1 MPDAP
6 FLAVENLTK
15 AFGGVRAVDDVS
27 FTLAANEM
35 RCVIGPNGCGKT
47 TLFNLITGY
56 LPPTAGTIR
65 LEGADIPG
73 RPLYEIAR
81 AGIIRKF
88 QVPSVFPGLTV
99 DENLRIALAGKA
111 NPGKVRASFPS
122 GFATRQRQAHAGRAE
137 RTHILE
143 RVRLDR
149 HRHDTAGTLSHG
161 QKQWLELA
169 LVLAGGPRLMLLD
182 EPAAGMT
189 RAEKQETIRLIRSV
203 HEESGISAL
212 VIEHDM
218 DFVEA
223 LECEVMVMMLGRVVA
238 SGSYAAM
245 RDNPMVREAYL
256 GNGHREGA
264 GHG

>member
-1 MPDAP
+1 MPDTP
-6 FLAVENLTK
+6 FLAISHLTK

-27 FTLAANEM
+27 LTLAANEM

-56 LPPTAGTIR
+56 LAPTAGTIR

-99 DENLRIALAGKA
+99 AENLRIALAGR
-111 NPGKVRASFPS
+111 PH
-122 GFATRQRQAHAGRAE
+122 HAPRGEAKR
-137 RTHILE
+137 ILE

-149 HRHDTAGTLSHG
+149 HRHDTAGALSHG

-169 LVLAGGPRLMLLD
+169 LVLAGAPRLMLLD

-203 HEESGISAL
+203 HEESGISVL

-238 SGSYAAM
+238 SGSYAEM

-256 GNGHREGA
+256 GNGHRQDA
-264 GHG
+264 SHG

>member
-1 MPDAP
+1 MTGVTSPLPQETIQAPSMPES
-6 FLAVENLTK
+6 FLSVSHLTK

-27 FTLAANEM
+27 FALAANEM

-65 LEGADIPG
+65 FEGADIPG

-81 AGIIRKF
+81 AGIVRKF

-99 DENLRIALAGKA
+99 DENLRIALAGR
-111 NPGKVRASFPS
+111 RAPAKRSE
-122 GFATRQRQAHAGRAE
+122 AHR
-137 RTHILE
+137 ILE

-169 LVLAGGPRLMLLD
+169 LVLADSPRLMLLD

-203 HEESGISAL
+203 HEESGIAAL

-238 SGSYAAM
+238 SGSYAEM
-245 RDNPMVREAYL
+245 RDNPMVRDAYL
-256 GNGHREGA
+256 GNAHQSGA
-264 GHG
+264 HG

>member
-1 MPDAP
+1 MPDASP

-15 AFGGVRAVDDVS
+15 AFGGVRAVDSVS

-47 TLFNLITGY
+47 TLFNLLTGY
-56 LPPTAGTIR
+56 LPPTSGSIHF
-65 LEGADIPG
+65 EGADIPG

-111 NPGKVRASFPS
+111 NPGKVETGFPS
-122 GFATRQRQAHAGRAE
+122 GFAKREGRAE
-137 RTHILE
+137 RIHILD

-149 HRHDTAGTLSHG
+149 HRHDVAGTLSHG

-169 LVLAGGPRLMLLD
+169 LVLAGSPRLMLLD

-203 HEESGISAL
+203 HDESGISAL

-245 RDNPMVREAYL
+245 RDDPMVREAYL
-256 GNGHREGA
+256 GNGHTGG

>member
-99 DENLRIALAGKA
+99 NENLKIALAGRAAPARA
-111 NPGKVRASFPS
+111 NPGKVGTGLPS
-122 GFATRQRQAHAGRAE
+122 GFATRQGLGEAKR
-137 RTHILE
+137 ILE

-149 HRHDTAGTLSHG
+149 HRHDVAGALSHG

-169 LVLAGGPRLMLLD
+169 LVLAGAPRLMLLD

-203 HEESGISAL
+203 HDESGIGAL

-238 SGSYAAM
+238 SGSYAEM

-256 GNGHREGA
+256 GSA
-264 GHG
+264 HG